1 MAGSEKATSDKERTR
16 EGKYINTRYVF
27 DIPCKSPL
35 LMKIISLL
43 TLGSVISTLAD
54 NAAKNKKYG
63 SSSQNPD
70 RQLTHSASSDH
81 VPYRNSK
88 LTRLLQPSLS
98 GDARI
103 SVVCTMNPDVNAV
116 TESTSTLQFASRIKR
131 VQLNAKKK
139 EVVDT
144 DALIERYRKEIEE
157 LKKKLTE
164 READAPE
171 RNRRMSAREV
181 CLIPEPKSF
190 GG

>member
-1 MAGSEKATSDKERTR
+1 MPPRIKSMA
-16 EGKYINTRYVF
+16 V
-27 DIPCKSPL
+27 
-35 LMKIISLL
+35 
-43 TLGSVISTLAD
+43 
-54 NAAKNKKYG
+54 
-63 SSSQNPD
+63 SSRNMD
-70 RQLTHSASSDH
+70 RKLTHPATSDH

-131 VQLNAKKK
+131 VQLSAKKK

-157 LKKKLTE
+157 LKHKLAE
-164 READAPE
+164 REAEAPE
-171 RNRRMSAREV
+171 RNRRMSAQEV
-181 CLIPEPKSF
+181 CSILN
-190 GG
+190 